1 MRWDPWQREVLEA
14 LGHVVYRMAPA
25 ESSAAQA
32 QRVLPADDALLR
44 ALLRA
49 AARDAVTD
57 DAEAVLRAAP
67 LASLRGDPAAKRTL
81 WPRLR
86 ALRARRTAP

>member
-1 MRWDPWQREVLEA
+1 MNFDPWQREVLAE
-14 LGHVVYRMAPA
+14 LGHVVYRMAPV

-32 QRVLPADDALLR
+32 QRFSSAEDALLR

-49 AARDAVTD
+49 AARDVVTD
-57 DAEAVLRAAP
+57 DAAEVLQASP
-67 LASLRGDPAAKRTL
+67 LVSLRGNPAAKREL

-86 ALRARRTAP
+86 ALRARRTSP